1 MNKYEK
7 FKEFVI
13 DYIKDYGSI
22 NRRSI
27 QRYAEDFH
35 LLPSS
40 ADRYARWYMEKDKV
54 ITHPTENGKV
64 NEHKYILVKKEVEEY
79 PTIPSHAEELQEE
92 IHQERMDRKIE
103 LLKQKSLF

>member
-13 DYIKDYGSI
+13 DFIKDYGSI
-22 NRRSI
+22 DRRSI

-40 ADRYARWYMEKDKV
+40 ADRYARWYMERDK
-54 ITHPTENGKV
+54 ITTHPTENGKV
-64 NEHKYILVKKEVEEY
+64 NEHKYILVKKEVEEV
-79 PTIPSHAEELQEE
+79 AEEKEE
-92 IHQERMDRKIE
+92 VVTGFVYKN
-103 LLKQKSLF
+103 LTLF

>member
-13 DYIKDYGSI
+13 DFIKDYGSI
-22 NRRSI
+22 DRRSI

-40 ADRYARWYMEKDKV
+40 ADRYARWYMERDKILEHP
-54 ITHPTENGKV
+54 ITDGVV
-64 NEHKYILVKKEVEEY
+64 NKHEYILVKKEIEEVEITTARNE
-79 PTIPSHAEELQEE
+79 PLVFAESNKNLT
-92 IHQERMDRKIE
+92 
-103 LLKQKSLF
+103 LF